1 MSNASKTSG
10 ASGGRLPPGIV
21 APEHRLEGELADKKP
36 LYSEA
41 EARAEAERCLYCVDA
56 PCIKACPTE
65 IDIPTFIKKI
75 ASGNVRGSAKTIFEQ
90 NLLGYSCARV
100 CPVEVLCVGDCVYT
114 GWGRDPIQIGR
125 LQRFATETAT
135 SAVKAGAP
143 PLLKRHVDIGRASK
157 KVACIG
163 AGPASLAFAGYL
175 ALEGHQ
181 AVVFEKKAVAGGL
194 NTTGIAPYKLHA
206 DDAVHEVE
214 FVQTLG
220 VEVVTGVEV
229 GDSDGAGRISGKK
242 LLETYDAVFLGV
254 GLGADTSLGLP
265 GEDGPG
271 VYGATAW
278 IEKMKL
284 AMSKSDKGEI
294 AGKRIL
300 VVGGGNTAID
310 VARECAQLGAVDVAM
325 LYRRGTDHMSGYAHE
340 MEGAR
345 VDGVRLVTNA
355 LPVAF
360 VREGDSPTGKLLA
373 LRVAKTDE
381 NAKPIAGTEHD
392 VPCDMVAL
400 AIGQSKLRDVAKQL
414 PGVELDKRGCVAC
427 DPKNGQTGNPKVF
440 AGGDCINGGKEVVNA
455 VADGR
460 NAARTL
466 LERWATSSSAG
477 TSALSGTISGASAE

>member
-1 MSNASKTSG
+1 MSTSQPAHGLSKD
-10 ASGGRLPPGIV
+10 
-21 APEHRLEGELADKKP
+21 RLENDLPDKKP

-100 CPVEVLCVGDCVYT
+100 CPVEVLCVGDCVYN

-135 SAVKAGAP
+135 AAVKAGAP
-143 PLLKRHVDIGRASK
+143 ALLKRRIDIGKTSK

-175 ALEGHQ
+175 ALEGHE

-214 FVQTLG
+214 LIESLG

-229 GDSDGAGRISGKK
+229 GDADGPGHISGKK

-278 IEKMKL
+278 IERMKL
-284 AMSKSDKGEI
+284 EMSRAHREEI
-294 AGKRIL
+294 AGKKII

-310 VARECAQLGAVDVAM
+310 LARECAMLGALDVSM
-325 LYRRGTDHMSGYAHE
+325 IYRRSAADMSGYAHE

-345 VDGVRLVTNA
+345 LESVRLVPHVQ
-355 LPVAF
+355 PVAF
-360 VREGDSPTGKLLA
+360 VRDGAGKLTA
-373 LRVAKTDE
+373 LRVARTDE

-392 VPCDMVAL
+392 LPCDMVAL
-400 AIGQSKLRDVAKQL
+400 AIGQSKLRDVARQL

-427 DPKNGQTGNPKVF
+427 DPTNGQTGNPKVF

-466 LERWATSSSAG
+466 LERWATSAPV
-477 TSALSGTISGASAE
+477 TRAVPATTPA